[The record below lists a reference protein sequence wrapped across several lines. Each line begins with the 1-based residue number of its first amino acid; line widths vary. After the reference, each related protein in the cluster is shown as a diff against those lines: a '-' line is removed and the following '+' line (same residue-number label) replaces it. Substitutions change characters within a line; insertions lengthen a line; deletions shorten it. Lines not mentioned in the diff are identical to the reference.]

1 VRISKPAR
9 PEVIRA
15 SIVLVSHLGQGGR
28 LMIMVARLGS
38 GGSAIL
44 SVTGG
49 CRRRS
54 GDGGNMRFRVP
65 ESVVNAAHI
74 PK

>member
-1 VRISKPAR
+1 MRISKPAG

-28 LMIMVARLGS
+28 LMIIVARLGQ

-49 CRRRS
+49 CRRRD
-54 GDGGNMRFRVP
+54 GDFNNMLQCKA
-65 ESVVNAAHI
+65 SLLVNTAHI